1 MIHGIEAWRY
11 VEFHGPVSCYTYT
24 GPLGILNLET
34 AIEKIVTSQSKRWIQ
49 IIETLPT
56 WGVFRPSVSR
66 RPFRGLFNIALLGTC
81 FLSHVPTMTSCGQD
95 PLAPP
100 DRSKR
105 APPSTVKE
113 TPETPQKSEKQLAE
127 ERKARDAARKR
138 GEITFDDLKFDIEKG
153 GEFKKEMITKEIE
166 ELNTKTV
173 KLRGF
178 ILPTSVFQQS
188 GIKQFVL
195 VRDNQECC
203 FGPGAA
209 LYDCVIVE
217 MQPGKTATFSTR
229 VVAVKGKLEVDS
241 QSFQYP
247 DGGHY
252 AIYKMTAEEVK

>member
-1 MIHGIEAWRY
+1 MPRSSRVQSTPRCPWRVFPTLLFTILLGMAWL
-11 VEFHGPVSCYTYT
+11 VSN
-24 GPLGILNLET
+24 PLTL
-34 AIEKIVTSQSKRWIQ
+34 AQAPASPSQSTNRD
-49 IIETLPT
+49 
-56 WGVFRPSVSR
+56 R
-66 RPFRGLFNIALLGTC
+66 RPT
-81 FLSHVPTMTSCGQD
+81 PEKT
-95 PLAPP
+95 APP
-100 DRSKR
+100 
-105 APPSTVKE
+105 
-113 TPETPQKSEKQLAE
+113 KSEKQLAE

-138 GEITFDDLKFDIEKG
+138 GEITFDDLKFDIEKDG
-153 GEFKKEMITKEIE
+153 QFKKEMITKEIE
-166 ELNTKTV
+166 ELNKKTV

-217 MQPGKTATFSTR
+217 MEPSKTATFSTR
-229 VVAVKGKLEVDS
+229 VVSVKGKLEIDPE
-241 QSFQYP
+241 SFRYP

>member
-1 MIHGIEAWRY
+1 M
-11 VEFHGPVSCYTYT
+11 
-24 GPLGILNLET
+24 
-34 AIEKIVTSQSKRWIQ
+34 TSQLKRWIQ
-49 IIETLPT
+49 IKHTLPSRGISEPAASIRPQLPQLNYAFLVACILF
-56 WGVFRPSVSR
+56 WGPTAF
-66 RPFRGLFNIALLGTC
+66 LF
-81 FLSHVPTMTSCGQD
+81 SQD
-95 PLAPP
+95 TLAPP
-100 DRSKR
+100 DRSKPV
-105 APPSTVKE
+105 PPATTKDTSA
-113 TPETPQKSEKQLAE
+113 TPPKSERQLAE

-166 ELNTKTV
+166 ELNNKTV

-217 MQPGKTATFSTR
+217 MQPGKTANFSTR
-229 VVAVKGKLEVDS
+229 VVAVKGKLELDS

>member
-1 MIHGIEAWRY
+1 VI
-11 VEFHGPVSCYTYT
+11 
-24 GPLGILNLET
+24 
-34 AIEKIVTSQSKRWIQ
+34 SQPKRWIQ
-49 IIETLPT
+49 TIETTLP
-56 WGVFRPSVSR
+56 
-66 RPFRGLFNIALLGTC
+66 RGISSPVASYGSLWTLFDKASLGACILCWISST
-81 FLSHVPTMTSCGQD
+81 LIYGQD
-95 PLAPP
+95 PLTPP

-105 APPSTVKE
+105 VPESTAK
-113 TPETPQKSEKQLAE
+113 
-127 ERKARDAARKR
+127 
-138 GEITFDDLKFDIEKG
+138 DI

-217 MQPGKTATFSTR
+217 MQAGKTANFSTR

>member
-1 MIHGIEAWRY
+1 
-11 VEFHGPVSCYTYT
+11 
-24 GPLGILNLET
+24 
-34 AIEKIVTSQSKRWIQ
+34 VTSQLKRWIQ
-49 IIETLPT
+49 IKHTLPSKGISDPAASVRPQLPQFNNAFLVGCILF
-56 WGVFRPSVSR
+56 WGPTAF
-66 RPFRGLFNIALLGTC
+66 LF
-81 FLSHVPTMTSCGQD
+81 SQD
-95 PLAPP
+95 TLAPP
-100 DRSKR
+100 DRSKPV
-105 APPSTVKE
+105 PPATTKDTSA
-113 TPETPQKSEKQLAE
+113 TPPKSERQLAE

-166 ELNTKTV
+166 ELNNKTV

-217 MQPGKTATFSTR
+217 MQPGKTANFSTR
-229 VVAVKGKLEVDS
+229 VVAVKGKLELDS

>member
-1 MIHGIEAWRY
+1 MANHCFCLSGINTNRTTVA
-11 VEFHGPVSCYTYT
+11 F
-24 GPLGILNLET
+24 PLLAFLIVVLSGAPSSSSILC
-34 AIEKIVTSQSKRWIQ
+34 A
-49 IIETLPT
+49 
-56 WGVFRPSVSR
+56 
-66 RPFRGLFNIALLGTC
+66 
-81 FLSHVPTMTSCGQD
+81 QD
-95 PLAPP
+95 RLAPP
-100 DRSKR
+100 DRSKPASDVQ
-105 APPSTVKE
+105 AP
-113 TPETPQKSEKQLAE
+113 KSEKQLAE
-127 ERKARDAARKR
+127 DRKARDAARKR

-166 ELNTKTV
+166 ELNKKTV

-209 LYDCVIVE
+209 LYDCVIIE
-217 MQPGKTATFSTR
+217 MQAGKTANFSTR
-229 VVAVKGKLEVDS
+229 VVSVKGKLEIDS
-241 QSFQYP
+241 ESFQYP

>member
-1 MIHGIEAWRY
+1 M
-11 VEFHGPVSCYTYT
+11 
-24 GPLGILNLET
+24 
-34 AIEKIVTSQSKRWIQ
+34 TSQLKRWIQ
-49 IIETLPT
+49 IKHTLPSRGISDPAAYIRPQLPQFNNAFLVVCILF
-56 WGVFRPSVSR
+56 WGPTAF
-66 RPFRGLFNIALLGTC
+66 LF
-81 FLSHVPTMTSCGQD
+81 SQD
-95 PLAPP
+95 NLAPP
-100 DRSKR
+100 DRSKPI
-105 APPSTVKE
+105 PPATAKATSA
-113 TPETPQKSEKQLAE
+113 TPPKSERQLAE

-166 ELNTKTV
+166 ELNNKTV

-217 MQPGKTATFSTR
+217 MQPGKTANFSTR
-229 VVAVKGKLEVDS
+229 VVAVKGKLELDS

>member
-1 MIHGIEAWRY
+1 MNNRFGLPPRGACLRR
-11 VEFHGPVSCYTYT
+11 VSTWSLIGLCMLT
-24 GPLGILNLET
+24 GQPAFESFASG
-34 AIEKIVTSQSKRWIQ
+34 QD
-49 IIETLPT
+49 
-56 WGVFRPSVSR
+56 R
-66 RPFRGLFNIALLGTC
+66 RPMPNDKPEATK
-81 FLSHVPTMTSCGQD
+81 TE
-95 PLAPP
+95 PP
-100 DRSKR
+100 KTER
-105 APPSTVKE
+105 
-113 TPETPQKSEKQLAE
+113 QLAE

-138 GEITFDDLKFDIEKG
+138 GEITFDDLKFDIEKDG
-153 GEFKKEMITKEIE
+153 AFKKEMITKEIE
-166 ELNTKTV
+166 ELNKKTV

-178 ILPTSVFQQS
+178 ILPTSVFQQT

-229 VVAVKGKLEVDS
+229 VVSVKGKLEIDS
-241 QSFQYP
+241 ESFRYP

>member
-1 MIHGIEAWRY
+1 
-11 VEFHGPVSCYTYT
+11 
-24 GPLGILNLET
+24 
-34 AIEKIVTSQSKRWIQ
+34 VTSQSKRWIQ
-49 IIETLPT
+49 IKHTLPSRGISEPAAST
-56 WGVFRPSVSR
+56 RPQLRQLSNAFLVACILFWGPSS
-66 RPFRGLFNIALLGTC
+66 FLF
-81 FLSHVPTMTSCGQD
+81 SQD
-95 PLAPP
+95 SLAPP
-100 DRSKR
+100 DRSKPV
-105 APPSTVKE
+105 PPATTKDTSA
-113 TPETPQKSEKQLAE
+113 TPPKSERQLAE

-166 ELNTKTV
+166 ELNNKTV

-217 MQPGKTATFSTR
+217 MQPGKTANFSTR
-229 VVAVKGKLEVDS
+229 VVAVKGKLELDS

>member
-1 MIHGIEAWRY
+1 MMTKSSGIQCTPKCGLR
-11 VEFHGPVSCYTYT
+11 VFLT
-24 GPLGILNLET
+24 LLT
-34 AIEKIVTSQSKRWIQ
+34 AI
-49 IIETLPT
+49 
-56 WGVFRPSVSR
+56 
-66 RPFRGLFNIALLGTC
+66 LLGMVWHI
-81 FLSHVPTMTSCGQD
+81 SD
-95 PLAPP
+95 PLALAQDPP
-100 DRSKR
+100 SPPQGASRDRR
-105 APPSTVKE
+105 PAPPKTD
-113 TPETPQKSEKQLAE
+113 PPKSEKQLAE

-138 GEITFDDLKFDIEKG
+138 GEITFDDLKFDIEKDG
-153 GEFKKEMITKEIE
+153 QFKKEMITKEIE
-166 ELNTKTV
+166 ELNKKTV

-217 MQPGKTATFSTR
+217 MDTGKTATFSTR
-229 VVAVKGKLEVDS
+229 VVSVKGKLEIDPE
-241 QSFQYP
+241 SFRYP

>member
-1 MIHGIEAWRY
+1 MPKRSRVQCTPKCRVRVFPTLLFAIFLGMAWN
-11 VEFHGPVSCYTYT
+11 VSH
-24 GPLGILNLET
+24 PLAL
-34 AIEKIVTSQSKRWIQ
+34 AQDPASPPQSTNRD
-49 IIETLPT
+49 
-56 WGVFRPSVSR
+56 R
-66 RPFRGLFNIALLGTC
+66 RPPPEKT
-81 FLSHVPTMTSCGQD
+81 
-95 PLAPP
+95 APP
-100 DRSKR
+100 
-105 APPSTVKE
+105 
-113 TPETPQKSEKQLAE
+113 KSEKQLAE

-138 GEITFDDLKFDIEKG
+138 GEITFDDLKFDIEKDG
-153 GEFKKEMITKEIE
+153 QFKKEMITKEIE
-166 ELNTKTV
+166 ELNKKTV

-217 MQPGKTATFSTR
+217 MEPSKTATFSTR
-229 VVAVKGKLEVDS
+229 VVSVKGKLEIDPE
-241 QSFQYP
+241 SFRYP